1 MNVKIEKIDPIEI
14 DKNSIVKYTEMG
26 NIIEIQYMS
35 KRNNKQTV
43 QMLPGMKQYIVMDTG
58 EIKDIEHHETRA
70 TQYSSLKRTFA
81 NIRSLIN
88 TNVADKDKVRWITLT
103 YAENM
108 TDTKQLYNDF
118 EKFNKRF
125 QYKIKKL
132 GYNKAEYIAVMEP
145 QGRGAWHCHMFYIF
159 DCKAPFIP
167 NNELRDTWGH
177 GFVTIKQLNN
187 IDNPGAYLTAY
198 LGDMELEDAINNV
211 GLDNVCKSEIKE
223 VEFLDDEGNKVPKK
237 FVKGARLHMYPA
249 NFNMYRT
256 SKGIKRPSSEMITQE
271 MAEKKVSAA
280 TLTYEKTLK
289 LEDTENDFEAVIST
303 RYYNRIRVNNQ

>member
-1 MNVKIEKIDPIEI
+1 MNVKIEKIDSIEI

-43 QMLPGMKQYIVMDTG
+43 QMLPGMQQYVVISTG
-58 EIKDIEHHETRA
+58 EIKDVIHHETRA

-81 NIRSLIN
+81 NIRALIN
-88 TNVADKDKVRWITLT
+88 TNVTDVSRARWITLT
-103 YAENM
+103 YKENM

-159 DCKAPFIP
+159 DKKAPFIP
-167 NNELRDTWGH
+167 NDVLRDLWGH
-177 GFVTIKQLNN
+177 GFVTIKQLDN
-187 IDNPGAYLTAY
+187 IDNPGSYLTAY

-211 GLDNVCKSEIKE
+211 GLDNVCKAEIKE
-223 VEFLDDEGNKVPKK
+223 VEVLDDEGNKVPKK

-280 TLTYEKTLK
+280 TLTYEKNIK
-289 LEDTENDFEAVIST
+289 ISDIENEFESYIST
-303 RYYNRIRVNNQ
+303 RYYNKARK

>member
-1 MNVKIEKIDPIEI
+1 MAINIEKIDNI
-14 DKNSIVKYTEMG
+14 DVSNESLVKYTEMG
-26 NIIEIQYMS
+26 NITEIQYMS
-35 KRNNKQTV
+35 NRNTRQTV
-43 QMLPGMKQYIVMDTG
+43 QMLKGMQQYVVVETG
-58 EIKDIEHHETRA
+58 EIKDVTKHETRA
-70 TQYSSLKRTFA
+70 SQYNSLKRTFS

-88 TNVADKDKVRWITLT
+88 TNVVDKDKVRWITLT

-108 TDTKQLYNDF
+108 TDTKQLYIDF
-118 EKFNKRF
+118 KNFNKRF

-167 NNELRDTWGH
+167 NNELRDIWGH
-177 GFVTIKQLNN
+177 GFVTVKQLDN
-187 IDNPGAYLTAY
+187 IDNPGAYLTSY
-198 LGDMELEDAINNV
+198 LGDM
-211 GLDNVCKSEIKE
+211 GLDEAIDSIGVENVLNCDLKVVDII
-223 VEFLDDEGNKVPKK
+223 DDNGKKISKK

-271 MAEKKVSAA
+271 MAIKKVSAS
-280 TLTYEKTLK
+280 TLTYEKNIK
-289 LEDTENDFEAVIST
+289 VFDIENDFETFIST
-303 RYYNRIRVNNQ
+303 KYYNRVRKK